1 MEAVAKKRGRPRRPL
16 PRDVTPEERRAS
28 SVGSRRQRAVAAA
41 AEFSS
46 YPDEGRVRQPVIEV
60 LCQISSA
67 TVWRWVQQG
76 KLPQPRRD
84 GRITTWRVGDIRRV
98 LAGAGEVAQ

>member
-1 MEAVAKKRGRPRRPL
+1 MSEIVKKRGRPRRPQD
-16 PRDVTPEERRAS
+16 PRTPSERRADW
-28 SVGSRRQRAVAAA
+28 SRQRRGRAVAAA

-98 LAGAGEVAQ
+98 LAGEAAQ